1 MSSKK
6 QHFTHGVICLFY
18 CYWLRLGSKKYA
30 MQNAFVKTSVSM
42 PSDMLDW
49 LKETAAAEG
58 RMPVSRIIAQ
68 AVREKMDR
76 QKDNNRKATK

>member
-1 MSSKK
+1 
-6 QHFTHGVICLFY
+6 
-18 CYWLRLGSKKYA
+18 

-49 LKETAAAEG
+49 LKQTAAAEG

-68 AVREKMDR
+68 AVKEKMDR
-76 QKDNNRKATK
+76 QKSNNTRASK